1 VTATV
6 DLPPLR
12 DRLGPPPG
20 GAGAVPAA
28 TKGRRHLVWRRFR
41 HHRLAVAGV
50 CVLAVIG
57 FAAIVAPLIAP
68 YPLNPTLDSKV
79 LSMARQAPSRHH
91 WFGTD
96 ELGRDQLTRILWG
109 ARISLVIGLSVA
121 LSSTAIGVLVGSV
134 AGWFGGWVDQLL
146 MRANDLL
153 MVIPGLAV
161 LMIAQK
167 GLGGSMTVIIVVL
180 SLLSWYTVAR
190 VVRAEFR
197 SLQQL
202 EFVEAAR
209 ASGAS
214 AWRIIRCELLPNTIG
229 IIAVHATLVVGGA
242 ILAESALSFLGFGLQ
257 PPAVSWGAM
266 LGQSKGAVGTPLA
279 YLVYAPG
286 LAILLT
292 VLAVNFVGNGL
303 RDAFDPRSDT

>member
-1 VTATV
+1 VV
-6 DLPPLR
+6 
-12 DRLGPPPG
+12 
-20 GAGAVPAA
+20 AGA
-28 TKGRRHLVWRRFR
+28 
-41 HHRLAVAGV
+41 

-57 FAAIVAPLIAP
+57 LAAIVAPLIAP
-68 YPLNPTLDSKV
+68 YPLNPTLDSRV
-79 LSMARQAPSRHH
+79 LAMARQTPSRHH

-109 ARISLVIGLSVA
+109 GRVSLVIGLSVA

-209 ASGAS
+209 AS
-214 AWRIIRCELLPNTIG
+214 
-229 IIAVHATLVVGGA
+229 VVGAA

-266 LGQSKGAVGTPLA
+266 LGQSRGAVGTPLA

-286 LAILLT
+286 VAILVT

-303 RDAFDPRSDT
+303 RDAFDPRSNP

>member
-1 VTATV
+1 MAAV

-12 DRLGPPPG
+12 DHIGPLPG
-20 GAGAVPAA
+20 GARPALVVSR
-28 TKGRRHLVWRRFR
+28 RRHLVLRRFGR
-41 HHRLAVAGV
+41 HRLAVAGA
-50 CVLAVIG
+50 CVLGVIG
-57 FAAIVAPLIAP
+57 LAAIVAPLIAP

-79 LSMARQAPSRHH
+79 LAMARQAPSSHH
-91 WFGTD
+91 WLGTD

-109 ARISLVIGLSVA
+109 GRVSLVIGLSVA
-121 LSSTAIGVLVGSV
+121 LSSTAIGVLVGSA
-134 AGWFGGWVDQLL
+134 AGWFGGWVDQFL

-214 AWRIIRCELLPNTIG
+214 AWRIIRCELLPNTVG

-257 PPAVSWGAM
+257 PPAVSWGSM

-286 LAILLT
+286 VAILVT